1 MSKAISI
8 DKIIESTLDGIDE
21 SMEIYQKWSGGEW
34 LWNAPEYLI
43 TVKIAEN
50 IAKINGS
57 KYITLEDNVDYIL
70 DVSNAKNKGQ
80 VSDLARA
87 NGRSDIVLWWA
98 GGTPRAIIE
107 VKNAVFGL
115 DKISQDIDRIQEVL
129 KSEQLDTS
137 LQFGLIAFYIDR
149 GYKTGNAKEN
159 VQKRIYKIFNEIKEQ
174 YPDMFC
180 KLDFRKKE
188 IIKDD
193 NDAWASVVFLLKVN
207 IS

>member
-8 DKIIESTLDGIDE
+8 DKIIEAILDGIDE
-21 SMEIYQKWSGGEW
+21 SMNIYQKWSGGEW

-50 IAKINGS
+50 IANLDGN

-70 DVSNAKNKGQ
+70 DVSNAKGKGQ
-80 VSDLARA
+80 VSDLART

-107 VKNAVFGL
+107 VKNAVFRL
-115 DKISQDIDRIQEVL
+115 DKIAQDIDRIQEVL
-129 KSEQLDTS
+129 KSKKLDTS

-149 GYKTGNAKEN
+149 GYKNGNAKEN
-159 VQKRIYKIFNEIKEQ
+159 IKKRIYKIHSEIKET
-174 YPDMFC
+174 YPDLSC
-180 KLDFRKKE
+180 ELVFREKD
-188 IIKDD
+188 IINND
-193 NDAWASVVFLLKVN
+193 NDAWSPVVFLLKVK
-207 IS
+207 